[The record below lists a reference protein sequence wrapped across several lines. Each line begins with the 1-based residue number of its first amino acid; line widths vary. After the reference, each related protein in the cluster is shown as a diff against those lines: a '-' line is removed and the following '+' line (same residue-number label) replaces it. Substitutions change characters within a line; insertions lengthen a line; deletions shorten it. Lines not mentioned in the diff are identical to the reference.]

1 MALDSTK
8 APVPDED
15 YTDTIT
21 VAYASTSKFTLN
33 TADITGTINPVVLAV
48 ITD

>member
-8 APVPDED
+8 APVIDEE
-15 YTDTIT
+15 YIDTIT
-21 VAYASTSKFTLN
+21 VNNASTSKFTLN